1 MASDRDRTPYTE
13 AVLHEVQRRG
23 NITAIAFHSA
33 ARDCQLGGHHVP
45 KGTQVGGIRGCFP
58 ALLKPFALI
67 FVLFCRAFNG

>member
-45 KGTQVGGIRGCFP
+45 KGTQVGDGE
-58 ALLKPFALI
+58 
-67 FVLFCRAFNG
+67 CRYMGFKKYFL